1 MGMLDRLTS
10 VRTDLTETQRVQRLQ
25 EKRISFATEEIER
38 NPWENLAVS
47 MERSFY
53 NIVDLAGTSVRKLS
67 ALVFEE
73 DDPRKET
80 GFGWVGKNA
89 GRIALWAGEKV
100 TDPRLAPETDPELM
114 DKFADLLGTT
124 LPYTAAA
131 IGGAAVGGGAGLA
144 VGLATKGI
152 KLTAA
157 AGAAL
162 TSFSIMREEAYR
174 NAEGADERTRNIE
187 ANIVGGIN
195 ALLEL
200 ANLGTILRGSRTGG
214 VILKSIALNARNKAW
229 SQVLKEGGKFTMT
242 MVRSATEE
250 AIQEAL
256 QGTTSELVPKMLRGV
271 EIEPGF
277 WGRRGT
283 EAVGGAV
290 IGTLFSG
297 LGSMGE
303 AAISKGQAR
312 APQVQE
318 IEELSIESEALT
330 DPREDFVETEFIE
343 TDAVR
348 DQLEKEIGR
357 EATPDEVAQEIDR
370 RTFTKE
376 QKMDVINE
384 GQEIDTSVRVDAID
398 RPLFERFDKLVKD
411 LDVKKIRQ
419 LTAKERKIEA
429 GKRVA
434 VAQKVKAE
442 TFVFFFKQKTANEI
456 SKRMMA
462 GKLPASTFEAFT
474 DEQFSPSDWKDLRLS
489 IFKSDL
495 LYWEQEH
502 ATMAVHKME
511 QGMIPAS
518 HEMKALSRVVG
529 LETQEALMKFAELG
543 EKQLPLALRI
553 LAAISTTSI
562 TLKTTMDVSLLGRQG
577 LVAAFRFP
585 KQWGK
590 AFVVSHKAF
599 WSTGKNAQAALN
611 DQATR
616 HYAPKG
622 RQYGLAEHTIGGPTA
637 TQHELFKAQWL
648 KTIPLLGAMVK
659 AS

>member
-1 MGMLDRLTS
+1 M
-10 VRTDLTETQRVQRLQ
+10 
-25 EKRISFATEEIER
+25 
-38 NPWENLAVS
+38 
-47 MERSFY
+47 
-53 NIVDLAGTSVRKLS
+53 
-67 ALVFEE
+67 
-73 DDPRKET
+73 
-80 GFGWVGKNA
+80 
-89 GRIALWAGEKV
+89 
-100 TDPRLAPETDPELM
+100 
-114 DKFADLLGTT
+114 
-124 LPYTAAA
+124 
-131 IGGAAVGGGAGLA
+131 GLA

-187 ANIVGGIN
+187 ANIVGGVN

-214 VILKSIALNARNKAW
+214 VILKSVALNARNKAW

-312 APQVQE
+312 APQISE
-318 IEELSIESEALT
+318 IEDLAVT
-330 DPREDFVETEFIE
+330 PREDFIEEEFIE
-343 TDAVR
+343 TEAVR

-411 LDVKKIRQ
+411 LDVKEIRQ
-419 LTAKERKIEA
+419 LTEKERKIEA

-434 VAQKVKAE
+434 VAQKVKEE
-442 TFVFFFKQKTANEI
+442 TFEKTKDIDAANEI

-462 GKLPASTFEAFT
+462 GKLPSSTFEKFS

-577 LVAAFRFP
+577 LVTAFRFP

-590 AFVVSHKAF
+590 AFLVSHKAF
-599 WSTGKNAQAALN
+599 
-611 DQATR
+611 
-616 HYAPKG
+616 
-622 RQYGLAEHTIGGPTA
+622 
-637 TQHELFKAQWL
+637 
-648 KTIPLLGAMVK
+648 
-659 AS
+659 